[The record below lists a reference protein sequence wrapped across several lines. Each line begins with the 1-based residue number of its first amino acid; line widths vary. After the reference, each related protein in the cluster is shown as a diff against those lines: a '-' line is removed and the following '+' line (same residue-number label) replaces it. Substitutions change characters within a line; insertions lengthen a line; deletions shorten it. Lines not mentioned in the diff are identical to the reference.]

1 MQHATAAEGVT
12 TAIVAFI
19 FVCIIY
25 PHLVKNRP
33 QFWAA
38 LAFVVLVILIQSLAT
53 IIDAPGFSRFAAA
66 FEGLLQVG
74 AILLLVLSAGGLTV
88 TELAGDLGRSF
99 DVIRRGGEK
108 ETVIVPLSGEQPKPR
123 TRDAGQGGAAPDRP
137 AARPQRRAEGD
148 SSIPLD

>member
-1 MQHATAAEGVT
+1 MQHATASEGVT

-38 LAFVVLVILIQSLAT
+38 LAFIVVVILLQSLAA
-53 IIDAPGFSRFAAA
+53 IIDSAGFNRFAGA
-66 FEGLLQVG
+66 FEGLLQIG

-88 TELAGDLGRSF
+88 SELAGDLGRSF
-99 DVIRRGGEK
+99 DVVRRGGEK
-108 ETVIVPLSGEQPKPR
+108 ETIIVPLTGEQPKGR
-123 TRDAGQGGAAPDRP
+123 SRDTGAAPAATPRP
-137 AARPQRRAEGD
+137 PRRTD
-148 SSIPLD
+148 TDTSMPMD